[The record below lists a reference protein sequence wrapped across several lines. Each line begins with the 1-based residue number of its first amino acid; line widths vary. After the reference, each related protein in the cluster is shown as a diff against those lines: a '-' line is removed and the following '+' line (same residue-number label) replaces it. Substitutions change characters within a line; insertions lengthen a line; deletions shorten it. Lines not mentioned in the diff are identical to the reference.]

1 MCRLELDFIEK
12 YSPKI
17 FNQTAMDIIKDIP
30 KITHYRKQRNM
41 NMNT

>member
-30 KITHYRKQRNM
+30 KNYTLQEANM